1 MRSPWPSDRGDLL
14 GPRFVDRHD
23 AGRQLAEHLRAY
35 AHEPGLIV
43 LGLPRGGVPVA
54 YEVARALGA
63 PLDVFV
69 VRKLGVPG
77 HEEYAMGA
85 IASGGIRVVNQE
97 AMRQLQLTAADLDRV
112 ERDERREL
120 ERRDRLYRGDRPHAD
135 LAGRTVLLVDDG
147 LATGSTMLAAVEAA
161 RTRGPRRIIVAAPV
175 APPDTREAIRRAADD
190 CVCVHTPDPFY
201 GVGVWYADFDQ
212 TTDEEVQRLLAAVAE
227 PPAPAG
233 AER

>member
-1 MRSPWPSDRGDLL
+1 MRSPWPSDRGDPL
-14 GPRFVDRHD
+14 GPMFADRRD
-23 AGRQLAEHLRAY
+23 AGRQLAARLHAF
-35 AHEPGLIV
+35 ANEPGLIV

-63 PLDVFV
+63 PLEVFV

-85 IASGGIRVVNQE
+85 IASGGIRVVNQDAVRE
-97 AMRQLQLTAADLDRV
+97 LRLSAADLDRV

-135 LAGRTVLLVDDG
+135 LAGRTVILVDDG

-161 RTRGPRRIIVAAPV
+161 RTRHPRRLIVAVPV
-175 APPDTREAIRRAADD
+175 APPDTREVIGRAADD

-201 GVGVWYADFDQ
+201 GVGMWYADFDQ
-212 TTDEEVQRLLAAVAE
+212 TTDDEVQRLLAAVAK